1 MQLSLLDGDRL
12 VCPVLTPETPALSA
26 LLFVYAQVA
35 HLSND
40 DMPLIAYGIQDGFT
54 IHVNDLDPNS
64 LSKNGGLEDVSQI
77 EKYRMSEDEYDKRE
91 NTLRSWK
98 RKLLQTDPERAQ
110 KLFPSLRP
118 HVPDGAAPVEDL
130 ASVEGI
136 EVGLRCECS
145 PGARRGTVAYVG
157 EVLALGLGY
166 WVGVKFD
173 EPVGKSSG
181 TLGTKVVFEAA
192 PGYGGF
198 LRGYNVTTGDFP
210 VVDDLGLSD
219 GEDDGEEAT
228 PALAGASTPVE
239 APAAAAAAATAATGS
254 APTPSVREE
263 GLGKYVPGS
272 KSSGLRVVR
281 RGGGAEE
288 EDSDDNDDEL

>member
-1 MQLSLLDGDRL
+1 
-12 VCPVLTPETPALSA
+12 
-26 LLFVYAQVA
+26 
-35 HLSND
+35 
-40 DMPLIAYGIQDGFT
+40 MPLAAYGIQDGQT
-54 IHVNDLDPNS
+54 IHVNDLDPHS

-77 EKYRMSEDEYDKRE
+77 EKYRMTEDEYDKRE

-98 RKLLQTDPERAQ
+98 RKLLATDPERAYE
-110 KLFPSLRP
+110 LFPSLRP
-118 HVPDGAAPVEDL
+118 NVPDGCPPVEDI

-136 EVGLRCECS
+136 EIGQRCECR
-145 PGARRGTVAYVG
+145 PGARRGTVAFIG
-157 EVLALGLGY
+157 EVNALGLGY

-181 TLGTKVVFEAA
+181 TIGSKVWFEAA

-198 LRGYNVTTGDFP
+198 LRGHNVTTGDFP

-219 GEDDGEEAT
+219 DDDGE
-228 PALAGASTPVE
+228 
-239 APAAAAAAATAATGS
+239 AAADEG
-254 APTPSVREE
+254 APTPVAAAEAPPASAAAGAGATTSTREE
-263 GLGKYVPGS
+263 GMGKYVPGS

-281 RGGGAEE
+281 RGGGADE